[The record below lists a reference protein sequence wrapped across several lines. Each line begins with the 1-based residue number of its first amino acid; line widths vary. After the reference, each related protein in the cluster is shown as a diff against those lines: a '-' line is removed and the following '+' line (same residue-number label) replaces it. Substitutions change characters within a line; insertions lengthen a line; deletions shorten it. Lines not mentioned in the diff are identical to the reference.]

1 MFLKQFDLM
10 KMDYQRVVDEAKDL
24 QCQLDEQTQQT
35 IAFDKKL
42 NWARTMLESE
52 KKARRAVEEQ
62 KSHLVRIIGS
72 K

>member
-1 MFLKQFDLM
+1 MFLRQFEIM
-10 KMDYQRVVDEAKDL
+10 KMDYQRLVDESKDL
-24 QCQLDEQTQQT
+24 HSQLDEQTQQT

-52 KKARRAVEEQ
+52 KRARRVVEEEKAQ
-62 KSHLVRIIGS
+62 LVRNLT